1 MMVLGRLVVPEPSP
15 IALHT
20 ADGRGALL
28 LHVGGN
34 SMNATNLLSQKAS
47 LVQGFPLFSGVSPA
61 DCTSMVSNAR
71 VKHFS
76 RRETLFAEGDP
87 VRQIW
92 LLLSGCVKVTQLGLS
107 GNEVILR
114 LNGPGEIVGAFGLCK
129 QCDHCST
136 AQTTQP
142 STALVWEAADF
153 ESNLNR
159 FSVLRRN
166 VARVLEER
174 LKELEQR
181 FREVSTE
188 KVAPR
193 LSSELVRLSKQVG
206 RHIGGHVEI
215 SLSRADLAQLTG
227 TTLFTVS
234 RLLCQ
239 WKSLGIV
246 SARREA
252 VLVHNVEA
260 LTELAQSE

>member
-1 MMVLGRLVVPEPSP
+1 MD
-15 IALHT
+15 A
-20 ADGRGALL
+20 A
-28 LHVGGN
+28 
-34 SMNATNLLSQKAS
+34 NLLSQKTS
-47 LVQGFPLFSGVSPA
+47 LVQEFALFSGVSPA
-61 DCTSMVSNAR
+61 DRASMVSNGR
-71 VKHFS
+71 VKRFS

-107 GNEVILR
+107 GNEVILK
-114 LNGPGEIVGAFGLCK
+114 LNGPGEIVGAFGLCR

-142 STALVWEAADF
+142 SSALVWEAADF
-153 ESNLNR
+153 EANLNR
-159 FSVLRRN
+159 FPVLRRN
-166 VARVLEER
+166 VARGLEER

-193 LSSELVRLSKQVG
+193 LSSELVRLSRQVG
-206 RHIGGHVEI
+206 RPKEGHVEI

-246 SARREA
+246 SARREV
-252 VLVHNVEA
+252 VLVHDVEA